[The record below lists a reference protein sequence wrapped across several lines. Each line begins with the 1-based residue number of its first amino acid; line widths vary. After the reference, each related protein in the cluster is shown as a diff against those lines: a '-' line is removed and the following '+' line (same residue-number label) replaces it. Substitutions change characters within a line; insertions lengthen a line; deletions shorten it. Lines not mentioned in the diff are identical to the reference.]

1 MHLKDEAKAIF
12 NRPTLQTLRQIVKDK
27 MGEKSTKL
35 YFGHIA
41 DLPGVFFSLKMFSF
55 QPDMNNL
62 SL

>member
-41 DLPGVFFSLKMFSF
+41 DLSGIFS
-55 QPDMNNL
+55 P
-62 SL
+62 

>member
-12 NRPTLQTLRQIVKDK
+12 NRHPHPTLQTLRQIVKDK

-41 DLPGVFFSLKMFSF
+41 DLPGIFS
-55 QPDMNNL
+55 P
-62 SL
+62 